1 MHQCY
6 VKCWYLYKIGE
17 ENSSPMRWGSYG
29 GSLGYNW
36 GYVVTNLS
44 WCLSLSKNELYS
56 YCTSIY
62 LKHIKAKS
70 MGSMMVNHHFSG
82 LPCSQTNHCFFVA
95 SLQSIC
101 PQIQYFNMSFM
112 KFGERLLEARQH
124 VTTWEIL
131 KFIRFPGSF
140 IIHFFL
146 QLMMFN
152 PTVAWSK
159 ILVVESSSFLGSYS
173 VMVKT

>member
-1 MHQCY
+1 MADRWDITGDTWSLTWVDVWVCQKMNYIVTVH
-6 VKCWYLYKIGE
+6 LFI
-17 ENSSPMRWGSYG
+17 SSILRQ
-29 GSLGYNW
+29 
-36 GYVVTNLS
+36 
-44 WCLSLSKNELYS
+44 
-56 YCTSIY
+56 
-62 LKHIKAKS
+62 
-70 MGSMMVNHHFSG
+70 
-82 LPCSQTNHCFFVA
+82 SQWEAWWLTIIFRGFHVLRQTTVFFVA